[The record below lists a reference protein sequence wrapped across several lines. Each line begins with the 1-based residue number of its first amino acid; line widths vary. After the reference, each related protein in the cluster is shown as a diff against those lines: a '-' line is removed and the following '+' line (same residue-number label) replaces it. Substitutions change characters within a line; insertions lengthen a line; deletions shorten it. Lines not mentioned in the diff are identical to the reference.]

1 MWLGPNLDVL
11 VQRNAV
17 MPIGYQLLGNDDG
30 SPISLTGYALICR
43 VKYNAGASTVLATP
57 SVAITNANMGKFDI
71 LFDGRVFSAVA
82 GTTEVVQLAY
92 DVLATDVDGPVCI
105 MRGTLYLAP
114 GVS

>member
-30 SPISLTGYALICR
+30 SPISLAGYSLICR
-43 VKYNAGASTVLATP
+43 IKYNAGASTVLATP
-57 SVAITNANMGKFDI
+57 DITISNALTGRFDI
-71 LFDGRVFSAVA
+71 LFDGRVFSSVP

-92 DVLATDVDGPVCI
+92 DVLATDVGGPVCI